1 MVFATFWVRWQGG
14 F

>member
-1 MVFATFWVRWQGG
+1 MVFATFLVRWQGG